1 MRLKDALGY
10 IQNCLAI
17 ANINEAALEAEL
29 LLRHAL
35 GYSTLE
41 LFLNHGLEIS
51 DKEYR
56 SLQALLE
63 RRLSGEPLAY
73 ITGQREFYKLDFI
86 VNSNVLIPRPES
98 EHLVDKALEL
108 AHSVPTPIIADIG
121 TGSGAIAIALAVN
134 LSNSKIYAVD
144 ISPEALGVARAN
156 AARHAVA
163 SRINFIHGNLLDS
176 VPEAVDILVAN
187 LPYVKSD
194 DCINSPE
201 PHMALD
207 GGDEGLDVIER
218 LCTAL
223 PNKLHP
229 EGSVLLEIGS
239 GQAVNVVRML
249 QSSLSAAHIETIKDL
264 AGIERV
270 VWGQL

>member
-1 MRLKDALGY
+1 MRLKEALGH
-10 IQNCLAI
+10 IQNCLAL
-17 ANINEAALEAEL
+17 ANIDEAALEAEL
-29 LLRHAL
+29 LLRYAL
-35 GYSTLE
+35 GYNRLE
-41 LFLNHGLEIS
+41 FFFNHDLEIS
-51 DKEYR
+51 DKEYL

-98 EHLVDKALEL
+98 EHLVDKAIEL
-108 AHSVPTPIIADIG
+108 AHSVPAPIIADIG

-134 LSNSKIYAVD
+134 LSSSKIYAVD

-156 AARHAVA
+156 AARHAVTP
-163 SRINFIHGNLLDS
+163 RISFIHGNLLDS
-176 VPEAVDILVAN
+176 VPEAVDILIAN
-187 LPYVKSD
+187 LPYVKSC

-207 GGDEGLDVIER
+207 GGDEGLDVIKC
-218 LCTAL
+218 LCNAL
-223 PNKLHP
+223 PNKLRP
-229 EGSVLLEIGS
+229 GGSVLLEIGS
-239 GQAVNVVRML
+239 GQAANVVRLL
-249 QSSLSAAHIETIKDL
+249 QSSLPAAHIITIKDL